1 MKTAT
6 LRQLRHEFGAV
17 LALVEQGEAIEITK
31 RGKTIALLSPPP
43 PAKIKKAGE
52 RPDFAARLRRI
63 FGDTV
68 VSGDV
73 VVEERESHAC

>member
-43 PAKIKKAGE
+43 PAKKKKAGE

-68 VSGDV
+68 VPGDV
-73 VVEERESHAC
+73 VVEERESDAS